1 MERLEKAAGKRND
14 SVSEAVSVI
23 LEKQRQGRGGERE
36 ERPGPGGN
44 C

>member
-1 MERLEKAAGKRND
+1 
-14 SVSEAVSVI
+14 VSVI

-44 C
+44 CWRSSGNEERSWAQH